1 MNVVNLGVVPA
12 PLPAPLPV
20 QRPASAQASPDAG
33 ARNAQEHSPRP
44 PKKTEP
50 EPVKLPPLKPVSTD
64 EFRVMLGALPVS
76 VLSATTRDLGR
87 AVDVYA

>member
-33 ARNAQEHSPRP
+33 ARNAQEHSAP
-44 PKKTEP
+44 PKKVEP

-76 VLSATTRDLGR
+76 AVSPGSRDLGR
-87 AVDVYA
+87 AVDLYA